1 MPRCLLDRSLRLA
14 LARAVRPFVL
24 ATVFVA
30 AVAVAAEPRLPIRSG
45 CYDFQ
50 HRFAEDPALVSIPLV
65 AEIRGRHIVLINET
79 ESRVFPKGV
88 IAEGTLMWHARSG
101 QWIIGHQPTDRD
113 AGDVGGCS
121 DGPEV
126 VDLKGRVYWTC

>member
-1 MPRCLLDRSLRLA
+1 MTRMKRHFL
-14 LARAVRPFVL
+14 FVMSV
-24 ATVFVA
+24 TA
-30 AVAVAAEPRLPIRSG
+30 AVAVAAEPKLPIRSG
-45 CYDFQ
+45 RYDFQ

-65 AEIRGRHIVLINET
+65 AKIRGRHIVLINET

-101 QWIIGHQPTDRD
+101 QWIIGHQPADRD
-113 AGDVGGCS
+113 AEDVGGCS